1 MSRTNMRSPPFLF
14 VYIGVIAAIVTAS
27 AVYSFTQNSN
37 EQPLRPGDYHVTLT
51 YQGLA
56 RSYVLHV
63 PPQYDGNTSLPLVIA
78 LHYLGVD
85 AETFANVSHL
95 NEKADAEG
103 FFVVYPQGLN
113 NSWNAGS
120 CCGSSS
126 QQKVDD
132 AGFIK
137 AILVQLKSQLP
148 VNDSR
153 VYAIGVSNG
162 GMLAYSLA
170 CDFPEDFAAI
180 ASIAGT
186 SVVEGC
192 NATRPVSVLEV
203 HGTADE
209 VVPYNNTTR
218 NESVF
223 PVPPAVDAISYWA
236 QRDGTVSESQQQV
249 GNNTVTTYGGGSN
262 GTEVVLY
269 TVIGATHS
277 QTFANPIPTL
287 DLVWRFLELHPR
299 QSA

>member
-1 MSRTNMRSPPFLF
+1 MRSPPFLF

-180 ASIAGT
+180 ASIAEHL
-186 SVVEGC
+186 SLRVV
-192 NATRPVSVLEV
+192 TRP
-203 HGTADE
+203 D
-209 VVPYNNTTR
+209 R
-218 NESVF
+218 C
-223 PVPPAVDAISYWA
+223 
-236 QRDGTVSESQQQV
+236 
-249 GNNTVTTYGGGSN
+249 
-262 GTEVVLY
+262 
-269 TVIGATHS
+269 
-277 QTFANPIPTL
+277 
-287 DLVWRFLELHPR
+287 RFLRSMAPLMRSYRTTILPVMRASFLSPLLSTPSPTGHSTTGPFP
-299 QSA
+299 SNDNK

>member
-1 MSRTNMRSPPFLF
+1 MSDTKMRSPLRLL
-14 VYIGVIAAIVTAS
+14 VIGAIAAIVVTS
-27 AVYSFTQNSN
+27 AVYWVTQNSN

-63 PPQYDGNTSLPLVIA
+63 PPQYHGNTSLPLVIA

-113 NSWNAGS
+113 NSWNAGY

-203 HGTADE
+203 HGSADE
-209 VVPYNNTTR
+209 VIPYNNTTR

-223 PVPPAVDAISYWA
+223 RVPPAVDAISYWA
-236 QRDGTVSESQQQV
+236 QHDRTVSVQRQQV
-249 GNNTVTTYGGGSN
+249 TNNVTETTYSGGSN